1 MKSTTKNLC
10 DTAARLLG
18 LPLPGLALAAVAFAW
33 TPTVVLAQT
42 VTPESINIDDAS
54 PVCNDDSITGEVC
67 IQLPPDSVSNKV
79 DVFFLFDDTGSFAGF
94 TMTVAGIFQDVV
106 TGLQTALP
114 AVDFGFGVG
123 RFEDYGGPGNG
134 FSFGESEEG
143 RPFILNQPIVTES
156 DAVAGGTTLNDLIVA
171 ALGRPA
177 PGNGADLPESS
188 IAEGLFQVAT
198 GIGFDGDGDG
208 SNTGSGAAG
217 AVSTQT
223 TPGTSG
229 DVPAFSTLDPTVI
242 SSGSVGGAGYRDAAL
257 RLVILSTDVCSVAA
271 FSADEPI
278 PATIVGSGSEEPTS
292 VYACSLGLGRFGFVS
307 DSKTS
312 AGNTVVG
319 AVAPAG
325 AGTVPDAIAALN
337 AAGIRVLG
345 LAPGG
350 APTDNPGPS
359 NDPSVFLSAL
369 ARTTG
374 AVGVVGDP
382 LVFDIGSGGDPL
394 IAAIIVA
401 AIEETVTLPIDLNL
415 MASEPLPGG
424 AGTTMVNVTPSVV
437 SDVAP
442 GEIACFDAIITGTDS
457 PMGDF
462 ELRFKDD
469 ASGAVLGTIPVGL
482 MCMEGMESETSVDIK
497 PTSCPNP
504 FRLGEAGVLPA
515 AILGSDTLNVAD
527 IDPTT
532 VQLSGPGGTAAPL
545 RWSIEDVAAPD
556 EFLEPELRDDCGTVG
571 PDGFDDLTLKF
582 DAPEVEDVLGPVSD
596 GDVVILTISAETT
609 EGASISGV
617 DVVWIRG
624 DSEASP
630 ASEATTIP
638 PPPFC
643 SAAPMRQ
650 SSAPLLLLLGLVG
663 LAIRRLRRC

>member
-1 MKSTTKNLC
+1 MKKTTNRLS
-10 DTAARLLG
+10 DTASRPAG
-18 LPLPGLALAAVAFAW
+18 LPHPGLALAALTFAW
-33 TPTVVLAQT
+33 TPAVVLAQT
-42 VTPESINIDDAS
+42 VTPESININDAS
-54 PVCNDDSITGEVC
+54 PVCSDDSITEEVC
-67 IQLPPDSVSNKV
+67 IQLPPDSVSDKV

-94 TMTVAGIFQDVV
+94 TLTVAGIFQDVV

-134 FSFGESEEG
+134 FTRDGDNFESEEG

-156 DAVAGGTTLNDLIVA
+156 DAVGGGTTLNNLIVA
-171 ALGRPA
+171 ALGRAA
-177 PGNGADLPESS
+177 PGHGADLPESS

-257 RLVILSTDVCSVAA
+257 RLVILSTDVCPVAA

-292 VYACSLGLGRFGFVS
+292 VYACSTLGRFGFVS
-307 DSKTS
+307 DSKTT
-312 AGNTVVG
+312 AGNTVVD
-319 AVAPAG
+319 AVAPSE
-325 AGTVPDAIAALN
+325 AGTVPETIAALN

-374 AVGVVGDP
+374 AVDLVGDP
-382 LVFDIGSGGDPL
+382 LVFDIGTGGDPL

-401 AIEETVTLPIDLNL
+401 AIEETVTVPIGINL

-424 AGTTMVNVTPSVV
+424 AGTTMVGVIPSVV

-442 GEIACFDAIITGTDS
+442 GEMACFDATITGTDA

-482 MCMEGMESETSVDIK
+482 MCVEGMATETAVDIK

-504 FRLGEAGVLPA
+504 FTLGRYGALPA
-515 AILGSDTLNVAD
+515 AILGSSSLDVAD

-532 VQLSGPGGTAAPL
+532 IELSGPGGTATPV

-556 EFLEPELRDDCGTVG
+556 EFPQPELRDDCGTDG
-571 PDGFDDLTLKF
+571 SDGFDDLTLKF
-582 DAPEVEDVLGPVSD
+582 AATDVEEALGAVSA
-596 GDVVILTISAETT
+596 GDVVILRISAETT
-609 EGASISGV
+609 EGTPVSGV
-617 DVVWIRG
+617 DIVWIR
-624 DSEASP
+624 ASR
-630 ASEATTIP
+630 ARA
-638 PPPFC
+638 C
-643 SAAPMRQ
+643 SAVH
-650 SSAPLLLLLGLVG
+650 GEGGVVG
-663 LAIRRLRRC
+663 LFGLWGLALLVARRRRWHRLAH

>member
-1 MKSTTKNLC
+1 MKRTTKSLS
-10 DTAARLLG
+10 DTASRVAS
-18 LPLPGLALAAVAFAW
+18 LPRAGLALAAVAFAW
-33 TPTVVLAQT
+33 TPAVVLAQT

-54 PVCNDDSITGEVC
+54 PVCNDNSITEEVC
-67 IQLPPDSVSNKV
+67 IELPPDSVSDNV

-94 TMTVAGIFQDVV
+94 VPTVADIFQDIV

-123 RFEDYGGPGNG
+123 RFEDYGGPGSG
-134 FSFGESEEG
+134 FSGEVADG

-156 DAVAGGTTLNDLIVA
+156 DAVDGGTTLNDLIVA
-171 ALGRPA
+171 ALGRTA
-177 PGNGADLPESS
+177 PGFGGDGPESA
-188 IAEGLFQVAT
+188 IAEGLFQLAT

-257 RLVILSTDVCSVAA
+257 RLVILATDICSIAA

-292 VYACSLGLGRFGFVS
+292 VYACASTVPGVGRFGFVS

-325 AGTVPDAIAALN
+325 AGTVPDTIPALN

-350 APTDNPGPS
+350 FPTDDPGPS
-359 NDPSVFLSAL
+359 GNPSVFLSAL

-374 AVGVVGDP
+374 AVDGVGDP
-382 LVFDIGSGGDPL
+382 LVFNIGSGGDPL
-394 IAAIIVA
+394 LAAIIVA
-401 AIEETVTLPIDLNL
+401 AIEETVTLPIDINL

-424 AGTTMVNVTPSVV
+424 AGTTMVGVTPSVV

-442 GEIACFDAIITGTDS
+442 GEMACFDATITGTDS

-482 MCMEGMESETSVDIK
+482 ECIEGMEAEASVDIK
-497 PTSCPNP
+497 PRSCPNP
-504 FRLGEAGVLPA
+504 FKRGKNGVLPA
-515 AILGSDTLNVAD
+515 AILGSDTLDVAD

-532 VQLSGPGGTAAPL
+532 IELSGPAGTAAPV
-545 RWSIEDVAAPD
+545 RWSIEDVSAPD
-556 EFLEPELRDDCGTVG
+556 EFPEPELLGDCGTDG
-571 PDGFDDLTLKF
+571 PDGFNDLTLKF
-582 DAPEVEDVLGPVSD
+582 DAAEVQEALGPVSK
-596 GDVVILTISAETT
+596 GDVVIVTISGETT
-609 EGASISGV
+609 GGASVSGV
-617 DVVWIRG
+617 DVVWIR
-624 DSEASP
+624 
-630 ASEATTIP
+630 
-638 PPPFC
+638 
-643 SAAPMRQ
+643 
-650 SSAPLLLLLGLVG
+650 
-663 LAIRRLRRC
+663 

>member
-1 MKSTTKNLC
+1 MKKTTNWLS
-10 DTAARLLG
+10 DTASRLAG
-18 LPLPGLALAAVAFAW
+18 LPRPGLALAALAFAW
-33 TPTVVLAQT
+33 TPAVVLAQT

-54 PVCNDDSITGEVC
+54 PVCNDDSITEEVC

-94 TMTVAGIFQDVV
+94 TMTVADIFQDVV

-134 FSFGESEEG
+134 FSGGEFGELPEG

-156 DAVAGGTTLNDLIVA
+156 DAVDGGTTLNDLIVA
-171 ALGRPA
+171 ALGRTA
-177 PGNGADLPESS
+177 PGFGGDGPESS

-217 AVSTQT
+217 AVSTQI

-242 SSGSVGGAGYRDAAL
+242 SSGSVGGAGYRDGAL
-257 RLVILSTDVCSVAA
+257 RLLILATDICPIAA

-292 VYACSLGLGRFGFVS
+292 VYACFSTLPGSDRFGFVS

-312 AGNTVVG
+312 TGNTVMG

-325 AGTVPDAIAALN
+325 AGTVPDTIAALN
-337 AAGIRVLG
+337 GAGIRVLG

-350 APTDNPGPS
+350 FPTGDPGPS
-359 NDPSVFLSAL
+359 PDPSVFLSAL

-374 AVGVVGDP
+374 AVDDVGDP
-382 LVFDIGSGGDPL
+382 LVFDIGSGSPPL

-401 AIEETVTLPIDLNL
+401 AIEETVTVPIDINL

-424 AGTTMVNVTPSVV
+424 AGTTMVGVTPSVV

-442 GEIACFDAIITGTDS
+442 GEMACFDATITGTDS

-469 ASGAVLGTIPVGL
+469 ASGAVFGTIPVGL
-482 MCMEGMESETSVDIK
+482 MCVESMASETAVDIK

-504 FRLGEAGVLPA
+504 FRLGQLGDVPA
-515 AILGSDTLNVAD
+515 AILGSHDGPAERSWRYRSPVA
-527 IDPTT
+527 
-532 VQLSGPGGTAAPL
+532 
-545 RWSIEDVAAPD
+545 
-556 EFLEPELRDDCGTVG
+556 
-571 PDGFDDLTLKF
+571 
-582 DAPEVEDVLGPVSD
+582 
-596 GDVVILTISAETT
+596 
-609 EGASISGV
+609 
-617 DVVWIRG
+617 
-624 DSEASP
+624 
-630 ASEATTIP
+630 
-638 PPPFC
+638 
-643 SAAPMRQ
+643 
-650 SSAPLLLLLGLVG
+650 LVH
-663 LAIRRLRRC
+663 

>member
-1 MKSTTKNLC
+1 MP
-10 DTAARLLG
+10 AG
-18 LPLPGLALAAVAFAW
+18 
-33 TPTVVLAQT
+33 VLAQT

-54 PVCNDDSITGEVC
+54 PVCNDNSITEEVC
-67 IQLPPDSVSNKV
+67 IQLPPDSVSDKV

-94 TMTVAGIFQDVV
+94 VTTVARIFQDVV
-106 TGLQTALP
+106 SGLQTALP
-114 AVDFGFGVG
+114 EVDFGFGVG
-123 RFEDYGGPGNG
+123 RFEDYGGPGSDFG
-134 FSFGESEEG
+134 FEIAEG

-156 DAVAGGTTLNDLIVA
+156 DAVDGGTTLNDLIVA
-171 ALGRPA
+171 ALGREA
-177 PGNGADLPESS
+177 PGFGGDGPESS

-242 SSGSVGGAGYRDAAL
+242 SSGSVGGAGYRDGAL
-257 RLVILSTDVCSVAA
+257 RLVILSTDVCSIAA

-292 VYACSLGLGRFGFVS
+292 VYACFSTVPGSDRFGFVS
-307 DSKTS
+307 DSKTFS
-312 AGNTVVG
+312 GNTVVG

-325 AGTVPDAIAALN
+325 AGTVPDTIAALN
-337 AAGIRVLG
+337 AVGIRVLG

-350 APTDNPGPS
+350 FPTGDPGPS
-359 NDPSVFLSAL
+359 FDPSVFLSAL

-374 AVGVVGDP
+374 AVDGVGDP

-401 AIEETVTLPIDLNL
+401 AIEETVTVPIDINL

-424 AGTTMVNVTPSVV
+424 AGTTMVGVAPSAV

-442 GEIACFDAIITGTDS
+442 GDMACFDATITGTDS

-482 MCMEGMESETSVDIK
+482 MCMEGMASETSVDIK

-504 FRLGEAGVLPA
+504 FRLGKAGVVPA

-556 EFLEPELRDDCGTVG
+556 EVLEPELRDDCGTDG

-582 DAPEVEDVLGPVSD
+582 DAPEVEDALGLVSD
-596 GDVVILTISAETT
+596 RDVVILTISAETT

-624 DSEASP
+624 DSEGNVEDTGQP
-630 ASEATTIP
+630 SEATTIP
-638 PPPFC
+638 PPPYC
-643 SAAPMRQ
+643 SAAPMRE
-650 SSAPLLLLLGLVG
+650 SSAPLLLLLGLMG
-663 LAIRRLRRC
+663 LAIRRSRRS